1 MRPLSQ
7 PPTQTNRAGDAG
19 RSLNKGQELHIKAKS
34 QINREMRNEL
44 LGTGKNKLLKL
55 LFLWY
60 SSGRPK
66 AGVCGCKHLTYPPF
80 PLQTSGFF
88 FSPLAQQQWRRRVS
102 ECGGRGA
109 DWLPTPE
116 QWILLPFI
124 WFQFRRRVREGE
136 GGGSGLPLYQT
147 VTAFFTTSLTPSFWF
162 LVYQG
167 CGVGTSPSLPP
178 SKDSWIHPCTRIVS
192 I

>member
-1 MRPLSQ
+1 MLQ
-7 PPTQTNRAGDAG
+7 QWQAQG
-19 RSLNKGQELHIKAKS
+19 RG
-34 QINREMRNEL
+34 M
-44 LGTGKNKLLKL
+44 
-55 LFLWY
+55 
-60 SSGRPK
+60 
-66 AGVCGCKHLTYPPF
+66 GV
-80 PLQTSGFF
+80 QTSDLPPLPTPDQWIF

-147 VTAFFTTSLTPSFWF
+147 VTAFFTASLTPSFCNDRLLNMKYWIFTSLKWF

-167 CGVGTSPSLPP
+167 CGVGTSPLPSP
-178 SKDSWIHPCTRIVS
+178 IKRFLDSPLHKNCQYIIYEPCNC
-192 I
+192 